1 MRRILLASGV
11 ILVIVGLACV
21 GYAQVWA
28 AVTVVPAF
36 EAERYARVAWFRLWG
51 ALAIVPGV
59 LLVLVSLR
67 RSRADV

>member
-51 ALAIVPGV
+51 AWAIVPGV
-59 LLVLVSLR
+59 LLVLVSFR